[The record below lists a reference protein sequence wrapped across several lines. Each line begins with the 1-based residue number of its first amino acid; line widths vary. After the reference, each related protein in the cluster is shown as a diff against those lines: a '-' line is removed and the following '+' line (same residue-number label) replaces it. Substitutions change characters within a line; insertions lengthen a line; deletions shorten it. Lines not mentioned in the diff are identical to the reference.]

1 MQKKQRSHGLGPNIM
16 AAKKATIPSASPG
29 FDLIALDA
37 DDTLWENEAFYR
49 RGRQRFMEIIQHYPQ
64 VIQVDDT
71 FLNQLEMRNLPYFG
85 YGIDG
90 FIFSLLEAAIQ
101 ITGGQITGRD
111 LLPLLDYAREMVT
124 AEIQVFPQVPKTLG
138 LLAQQY
144 PLLLITKGASHHQ
157 KSKLARS
164 GLNHYFMA
172 VEVVDDKTSATYA
185 SILDRYHV
193 TADKFLMVGN
203 SPRSDILPVLELGGS
218 AIHIPNPLT
227 WSHEQVDLPVNYK
240 GYYVEI
246 DRFEL
251 LPDVLQKLR
260 QGEHP

>member
-1 MQKKQRSHGLGPNIM
+1 M
-16 AAKKATIPSASPG
+16 AAQKTTIPSASPG
-29 FDLIALDA
+29 FDLIAFDA

-49 RGRQRFMEIIQHYPQ
+49 RGRQRALEIIQHYPQ
-64 VIQVDDT
+64 VIPVDDA
-71 FLNQLEMRNLPYFG
+71 FLDQLEMRNLPYFG

-90 FIFSLLEAAIQ
+90 FIFSLIEAAIQ

-124 AEIQVFPQVPKTLG
+124 ADIQVFPHVPETLRW
-138 LLAQQY
+138 LAQKY
-144 PLLLITKGASHHQ
+144 PLLLITKGATHHQ
-157 KSKLARS
+157 KSKVARS
-164 GLNHYFMA
+164 GLNRYFMA
-172 VEVVDDKTSATYA
+172 VEVVDDKTSETYA

-193 TADKFLMVGN
+193 KANKFLMVGN

-227 WSHEQVDLPVNYK
+227 WTHEQVDLPANYE
-240 GYYVEI
+240 GYYAEI

-251 LPDVLQKLR
+251 LPDVLQRLQK
-260 QGEHP
+260 GEYP

>member
-1 MQKKQRSHGLGPNIM
+1 M
-16 AAKKATIPSASPG
+16 AAQKTTIPSASTG
-29 FDLIALDA
+29 FDMIAFDA

-49 RGRQRFMEIIQHYPQ
+49 RGRQRLLEIIQHYPQ
-64 VIQVDDT
+64 VIPADDA
-71 FLNQLEMRNLPYFG
+71 FLNQLELRNLPYFG

-124 AEIQVFPQVPKTLG
+124 AEIQLFPHVPETLG
-138 LLAQQY
+138 LLAQKY
-144 PLLLITKGASHHQ
+144 PLLLITKGAAHHQ
-157 KSKLARS
+157 KSKVARS
-164 GLNHYFMA
+164 GLNRYFMA
-172 VEVVDDKTSATYA
+172 VEVVDDKTSETYI

-193 TADKFLMVGN
+193 TANKFLMVGN

-227 WSHEQVDLPVNYK
+227 WSHEQVDLPVNYE

-251 LPDVLQKLR
+251 LPDVLQRLQ
-260 QGEHP
+260 QGEYP